1 LGQIKSATVLS
12 SLAHPPPLPAAAR
25 KAVTAARRPPIPH
38 GQVFGP
44 TPHDFAGV
52 APGPAAPF
60 AKAAPVT
67 HGLANPALMQDQVKR
82 VRAARETLL
91 QKQPNL
97 KLEGGVGDV
106 LESADAIHST
116 AMMPAAQ
123 SRNLS
128 RLYGIPT
135 EVKSHR
141 LHLMNTQG
149 MKLAAALMRKWA
161 ATFPPGFV
169 PGVVNAVSK
178 GTSAGTVV
186 PGAMRAAGTQAARSW
201 HDVTAK
207 AIPDLKDTGA
217 KLRAMAARREQ
228 LRAAGIHPPEIQRFA
243 SPEVQTAVRT
253 QASTGRRVVPR
264 GE

>member
-1 LGQIKSATVLS
+1 MQAYLPYLHKLGQIKGANALTA
-12 SLAHPPPLPAAAR
+12 LAHPPPLPAAAR
-25 KAVTAARRPPIPH
+25 KAVTAVTAARRPPIPH

-67 HGLANPALMQDQVKR
+67 HGLADHAVLSRQV
-82 VRAARETLL
+82 
-91 QKQPNL
+91 
-97 KLEGGVGDV
+97 GGKGM
-106 LESADAIHST
+106 LESADAIHEV
-116 AMMPAAQ
+116 AQMPQAQ
-123 SRNLS
+123 SESLAR
-128 RLYGIPT
+128 RLGASGAIRA
-135 EVKSHR
+135 HR
-141 LHLMNTQG
+141 LHLVNTQG

-161 ATFPPGFV
+161 AAFPPGFV
-169 PGVVNAVSK
+169 PGVVNAVK
-178 GTSAGTVV
+178 ETAHTAV
-186 PGAMRAAGTQAARSW
+186 PGTLRAPGTQAARSW

-243 SPEVQTAVRT
+243 SPEVQTAVST

-264 GE
+264 GD